1 MEEFYHK
8 KRKKKIKFHGKN
20 KEQKKEFWRNPLETF
35 QTKKKKREYER
46 NFYRN
51 LSLKGKG
58 KKWKWS
64 KLSSKN

>member
-1 MEEFYHK
+1 ME
-8 KRKKKIKFHGKN
+8 KIKN
-20 KEQKKEFWRNPLETF
+20 KKKEFCRNPLETF
-35 QTKKKKREYER
+35 QTKKKKREYEI

-64 KLSSKN
+64 KLSSTNKIEINF